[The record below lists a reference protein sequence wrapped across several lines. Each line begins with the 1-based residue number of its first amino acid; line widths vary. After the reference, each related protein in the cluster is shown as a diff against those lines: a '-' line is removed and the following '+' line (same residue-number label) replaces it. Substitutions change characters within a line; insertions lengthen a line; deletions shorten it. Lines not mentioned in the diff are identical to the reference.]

1 MFFKNIVSYAKKNKI
16 KITVQGALTGIGLQQ
31 GQCLRMELYL
41 FRHVTPECFNLFK
54 ITKIGTVGDC
64 LEVLPEL
71 IKSLEKM
78 KKSNVKIGTD

>member
-31 GQCLRMELYL
+31 GQCLRMD
-41 FRHVTPECFNLFK
+41 VTPECFNLFK
-54 ITKIGTVGDC
+54 ITKIGTVGGC